1 MKWEQWE
8 IDYLKEKYQTQSVE
22 KTAKALNRTASGVN
36 SKASALGIA
45 KRNNSRHRKWTQ
57 KELEYLED
65 SWGTISIESIATNLG
80 RTKDAVQLKASRIG
94 LGAFLE
100 AGDYISLNVLYRAL
114 RKESS
119 GSGYTLNQWIEKGLP
134 VKTKEVKGSSF
145 KVINLDDFW
154 KWAEKNRTIIDFSQ
168 LEENILG
175 KEPDWLPEQR
185 RADKKMA
192 KFKKTPWTETED
204 RRLRNLLREFK
215 YSYRELSEIL
225 NRTEGA
231 IKRRILDLGYKE
243 RPVKMPNHNPWTAE
257 EVNIVIE
264 LFNKGYQP
272 DIMTRHI
279 NRSAQAIRGKIERM
293 IKEGEL
299 EPRSEYRKS
308 C

>member
-1 MKWEQWE
+1 MKWQDWE
-8 IDYLKEKYQTQSVE
+8 IKYLKDNWNKKDIQTIANDLKRTYGSIYNKARALNLGPSKVQSKKLWTKEEEEFLETNWGTLSMKTIAEK
-22 KTAKALNRTASGVN
+22 LNRTP
-36 SKASALGIA
+36 
-45 KRNNSRHRKWTQ
+45 T
-57 KELEYLED
+57 
-65 SWGTISIESIATNLG
+65 
-80 RTKDAVQLKASRIG
+80 AVQIRAVRLG
-94 LGAFLE
+94 LGPFLE

-134 VKTKEVKGSSF
+134 IKTKKVKGSSF

-215 YSYRELSEIL
+215 YSYRELSEML

-272 DIMTRHI
+272 DIMTRYI